1 MKNQE
6 KSTLYIYLLLVGH
19 HTAVLNFPFFFFLT
33 EKNEAENLDENEE
46 PFIAPLGL
54 SVPSDVEL
62 VCVLVHKPLHCDL
75 LLLCVMRESTVEHS
89 CC

>member
-1 MKNQE
+1 MKSQE
-6 KSTLYIYLLLVGH
+6 KSALYIYLLLVGH
-19 HTAVLNFPFFFFLT
+19 HTAVLNFSFFFLT

-62 VCVLVHKPLHCDL
+62 VCVLVHKPLHCGL
-75 LLLCVMRESTVEHS
+75 LLLCVVRESTVEHS
-89 CC
+89 RC

>member
-1 MKNQE
+1 M
-6 KSTLYIYLLLVGH
+6 GH
-19 HTAVLNFPFFFFLT
+19 HTAVLNFPFFLT

-62 VCVLVHKPLHCDL
+62 VCVLVHKPLHCGL
-75 LLLCVMRESTVEHS
+75 LLFFVVHESTVKHIRCVLCAARLFVS
-89 CC
+89 